1 MRLSFFLLL
10 VVMTGSVMA
19 GNLSSSSLGCTVTRQ
34 QDRAN
39 DSLVYYERMHQ
50 GRYRFF
56 FDDRYYLAEK
66 SCGFMT
72 TIREAGFDPG
82 HQVFDGPFTDYNL
95 AGQKILTGNYNKG
108 TKTGVFQAFH
118 PNGQLKWEVNFTDG
132 QPAGLWQYYY
142 PDGRPMLVLDYNGEE
157 MEFRDYWDLKGKHR
171 VQNGKGRY
179 QMRVE
184 IDGYN
189 EFGAVYVLRRGRV
202 KNGKPDRVWSLDL
215 IYPDDT
221 SDRIGNDRYQNGQIT
236 EQAGY
241 GRLLNDYLSGSDR
254 FSLVPQSWFVRA
266 EDLERKKCT
275 IDEYSGFTVYLM
287 RYLEDALKSIQHP
300 ERPAQQVAYTVS
312 VNKDGMGVEV
322 SPVAHLSDGL
332 TERWLLQRLRAIDF
346 WHPSFLDGE
355 YIDDELT
362 VRFVIGSDE
371 LTGMI
376 TIERLDIQRKN
387 GF

>member
-19 GNLSSSSLGCTVTRQ
+19 GNLPSSSLGCTVTRQ
-34 QDRAN
+34 QDQAN
-39 DSLVYYERMHQ
+39 DSLVYYERMDR

-72 TIREAGFDPG
+72 TIREAGFDPVD
-82 HQVFDGPFTDYNL
+82 QVFDGPFTDYNL
-95 AGQKILTGNYNKG
+95 AGRKILTGNYNKG
-108 TKTGVFQAFH
+108 AKTGVFQAFH

-157 MEFRDYWDLKGKHR
+157 MEIRDYWNVKGKHR
-171 VQNGKGRY
+171 VKNGRGRY
-179 QMRVE
+179 QMLIE

-189 EFGAVYVLRRGRV
+189 EFGAVYVLRSGRV
-202 KNGKPDRVWSLDL
+202 DNGKPTRFWSFEFVD
-215 IYPDDT
+215 P
-221 SDRIGNDRYQNGQIT
+221 
-236 EQAGY
+236 E
-241 GRLLNDYLSGSDR
+241 GRKDYIGSDQYMEGLR
-254 FSLVPQSWFVRA
+254 DVRNGLRINDFAQGSHRSSLVPLLWFTRA
-266 EDLERKKCT
+266 ETLASKKCT
-275 IDEYSGFTVYLM
+275 IDEYSGFSLFLTQF
-287 RYLEDALKSIQHP
+287 LEEMFDPQQSNTM
-300 ERPAQQVAYTVS
+300 PAQEVIFTVAVDKTGAPTQVTPLQPPIEEPHVQLLLG
-312 VNKDGMGVEV
+312 GMRKIG
-322 SPVAHLSDGL
+322 
-332 TERWLLQRLRAIDF
+332 F

-362 VRFVIGSDE
+362 VSFVIGSDE
-371 LTGMI
+371 LTGKI
-376 TIERLDIQRKN
+376 IIEGLDIQRKN